1 MIAPRKLQGIVL
13 KPRVKIL
20 QRKRADP
27 TPSQTRQ
34 EQFDILRKIV
44 EEHRQL
50 IDHLA
55 DS

>member
-1 MIAPRKLQGIVL
+1 MTAPRKLPGITL
-13 KPRVKIL
+13 KPHVKTL
-20 QRKRADP
+20 LRKRADP

-50 IDHLA
+50 IDHFA